1 VKRKGSTGD
10 EDATVTDAPEWVYKM
25 AAELPLEPGLFLDV
39 GESARRTRLLN
50 SRSYASPSCFTLANM
65 TAPPSLADLDC
76 EPPTKFETFWIST
89 PARLLALVSSI
100 WSFPFIIETLNKFVT
115 LSPEKLQEIA
125 ASFGPGISIIYGT
138 FVSLTL
144 SVLYNRQQF
153 IQDGVAQESAFL
165 TLICRNLLT
174 LFGNDKELAVEAAQ
188 TVADQVRILVKE
200 SRGSELTLLM
210 YSDPYSRML
219 ELVSLKESMV
229 MAERGGELGGH
240 SNILASCREIL
251 NDLVQLRAKRLSN
264 EALSLPPTH
273 FFVLTTLTMLILLGY
288 CVATLP
294 TVGPDGEPSFV
305 SSVLF
310 GVLFTVYI
318 FFYSFTNDLNNPFE
332 GVYQIRR
339 SSAAS
344 HLLEI
349 KWLLAN
355 HGVVGG
361 EVDFEEVEE
370 QANGDVR
377 IRSPGL
383 GDLWFEKEDIYLS

>member
-1 VKRKGSTGD
+1 
-10 EDATVTDAPEWVYKM
+10 
-25 AAELPLEPGLFLDV
+25 
-39 GESARRTRLLN
+39 
-50 SRSYASPSCFTLANM
+50 M

-100 WSFPFIIETLNKFVT
+100 WSFPFIMETLNTFVT

-210 YSDPYSRML
+210 YSDPYSP
-219 ELVSLKESMV
+219 
-229 MAERGGELGGH
+229 
-240 SNILASCREIL
+240 C
-251 NDLVQLRAKRLSN
+251 
-264 EALSLPPTH
+264 
-273 FFVLTTLTMLILLGY
+273 
-288 CVATLP
+288 
-294 TVGPDGEPSFV
+294 
-305 SSVLF
+305 
-310 GVLFTVYI
+310 
-318 FFYSFTNDLNNPFE
+318 
-332 GVYQIRR
+332 
-339 SSAAS
+339 
-344 HLLEI
+344 
-349 KWLLAN
+349 
-355 HGVVGG
+355 
-361 EVDFEEVEE
+361 
-370 QANGDVR
+370 
-377 IRSPGL
+377 
-383 GDLWFEKEDIYLS
+383 